1 SLDCVIEGVET
12 QDELNM
18 LTSLGCTM
26 VQGNF
31 YSPPITFDETLVWIE
46 TPDDECTFG

>member
-1 SLDCVIEGVET
+1 
-12 QDELNM
+12 DELNM

-31 YSPPITFDETLVWIE
+31 YSPPITFAETLVWIE
-46 TPDDECTFG
+46 AHVRLAGLAQRLAFLRQSH